1 LREKILKLGKIQLTF
16 FDPPFN
22 QNKNYSFYNDN
33 LPASKYWK
41 WIYSLLV
48 KIYNLT
54 KEGGSIYF
62 MQREKN
68 AEFVL
73 KTLRKVGWTFQN
85 LIIWKKMTSAVP
97 NKYRFG
103 KQYQII
109 AFATKGD
116 KPNIF
121 NRLKIDPPLPPNYKI
136 KRENGIYLTDIW
148 NDIRE
153 LTSGY
158 LTGEEALRDEITNSR
173 LHKQQSPIKLLLRII
188 LSSSMPDNLIF
199 DPFAGTG
206 TTAVVANQLLRNTI
220 SIEID
225 SKNVKIIKS
234 RINKIRKEDDIS
246 QFYEYYKF
254 TENLNEILPY
264 NKIFAKNSQR
274 NNLSKWILF

>member
-1 LREKILKLGKIQLTF
+1 LTF

-22 QNKNYSFYNDN
+22 QNKNYSFCNDN

-48 KIYNLT
+48 KIYSLT

-68 AEFVL
+68 VEFVL
-73 KTLRKVGWTFQN
+73 KTLRKAGWTFQN

-97 NKYRFG
+97 SKYRFG

-116 KPNIF
+116 KLNVF

-158 LTGEEALRDEITNSR
+158 LTGEEALRDEKTNTR

-188 LSSSMPDNLIF
+188 LSSSMPENLIF

-206 TTAVVANQLLRNTI
+206 TTAVVAKQLLRNTL

-225 SKNVKIIKS
+225 SENVKIIKN
-234 RINKIRKEDDIS
+234 RINQTRKEDDLS

-254 TENLNEILPY
+254 TENLNEILPH
-264 NKIFAKNSQR
+264 NKICAKNSQT
-274 NNLSKWILF
+274 NNLSKWISS

>member
-1 LREKILKLGKIQLTF
+1 MREKILKLGKIQLTF

-22 QNKNYSFYNDN
+22 QNKNYSFCNDN

-41 WIYSLLV
+41 WIYSILV
-48 KIYNLT
+48 KIYDLT

-68 AEFVL
+68 VEFVL
-73 KTLRKVGWTFQN
+73 KTLRKAGWTFQN

-97 NKYRFG
+97 SKYRFG

-109 AFATKGD
+109 TFATKGD

-158 LTGEEALRDEITNSR
+158 LAGEEPLRNEIANAR

-225 SKNVKIIKS
+225 SENVKIIKN
-234 RINKIRKEDDIS
+234 RINKIRKDDDVS

-254 TENLNEILPY
+254 TENLNEILPC
-264 NKIFAKNSQR
+264 NKIYAKNSQI
-274 NNLSKWILF
+274 NNLSKWISS

>member
-33 LPASKYWK
+33 LPAFKYWK

-73 KTLRKVGWTFQN
+73 KTLRKAGWTFQN

-97 NKYRFG
+97 SKYRFG

-116 KPNIF
+116 KPNVF

-153 LTSGY
+153 MTSGY

-206 TTAVVANQLLRNTI
+206 TTAVVANQLLRNSI

-225 SKNVKIIKS
+225 SENVKIIKN
-234 RINKIRKEDDIS
+234 RINKIRKEDALS

-254 TENLNEILPY
+254 TENLNEILPD
-264 NKIFAKNSQR
+264 NKINAKNSQS
-274 NNLSKWILF
+274 NNLSKWISS

>member
-1 LREKILKLGKIQLTF
+1 MREKILKLGKIQLTF

-73 KTLRKVGWTFQN
+73 KTLRKAGWTFQN
-85 LIIWKKMTSAVP
+85 LIIWKKMTSAIP
-97 NKYRFG
+97 SNYRFS

-109 AFATKGD
+109 AFAIKRI

-121 NRLKIDPPLPPNYKI
+121 NRLRVNPPLPPNYKI
-136 KRENGIYLTDIW
+136 KRENGIYLTCIW

-158 LTGEEALRDEITNSR
+158 LAGREALRDEKTNAR
-173 LHKQQSPIKLLLRII
+173 LHRQQSPIRLLLRII
-188 LSSSMPDNLIF
+188 LSSSMPGNLIF

-206 TTAVVANQLLRNTI
+206 TTAVVAKQLLRNSI
-220 SIEID
+220 SIEVD
-225 SKNVKIIKS
+225 SNNVKLIKN
-234 RINKIRKEDDIS
+234 RIAKIRKDDDIF

-254 TENLNEILPY
+254 TENLNEIWQLHKTL
-264 NKIFAKNSQR
+264 NKEIHTD
-274 NNLSKWILF
+274 NLSKWISF

>member
-1 LREKILKLGKIQLTF
+1 LHEKILKLGKIQLTF

-41 WIYSLLV
+41 WIYFLLV

-68 AEFVL
+68 TEFVL
-73 KTLRKVGWTFQN
+73 KTLRKAGWAFQN

-97 NKYRFG
+97 SKYRFG

-158 LTGEEALRDEITNSR
+158 LTGEEALRDEITNTR

-199 DPFAGTG
+199 DPFAGSG
-206 TTAVVANQLLRNTI
+206 TTAVVASQLLRNTL

-225 SKNVKIIKS
+225 SENINIIKN
-234 RINKIRKEDDIS
+234 RINKIRKEDDVS

-254 TENLNEILPY
+254 TENLNEILPD
-264 NKIFAKNSQR
+264 NKNYAKNSQT
-274 NNLSKWILF
+274 NNLSKWILS

>member
-1 LREKILKLGKIQLTF
+1 MRVKILKLGKIQLTF

-41 WIYSLLV
+41 WIYSILV
-48 KIYNLT
+48 KIYDLT

-73 KTLRKVGWTFQN
+73 KTLRKAGWTFHN

-97 NKYRFG
+97 SKYRFG

-116 KPNIF
+116 KPNVF

-158 LTGEEALRDEITNSR
+158 LAGEEALRDEITNSR
-173 LHKQQSPIKLLLRII
+173 LHKQQSPIKLLIRII

-225 SKNVKIIKS
+225 SENVNIIKN
-234 RINKIRKEDDIS
+234 RINKIRKEDHLS

-254 TENLNEILPY
+254 TENLNEILPD
-264 NKIFAKNSQR
+264 NKIYAKNSQT
-274 NNLSKWILF
+274 NNLSKWISS